1 MAIEVALICKYNEQ
15 SLPASSQ
22 QVVKK
27 KASLYSMVIH
37 YYLYRI
43 SCVLITSE
51 SNKFMT

>member
-1 MAIEVALICKYNEQ
+1 MAIEVALICKYRYNEQ

-27 KASLYSMVIH
+27 KASLYSMVIR

-51 SNKFMT
+51 SN

>member
-37 YYLYRI
+37 YLYRI

-51 SNKFMT
+51 SN